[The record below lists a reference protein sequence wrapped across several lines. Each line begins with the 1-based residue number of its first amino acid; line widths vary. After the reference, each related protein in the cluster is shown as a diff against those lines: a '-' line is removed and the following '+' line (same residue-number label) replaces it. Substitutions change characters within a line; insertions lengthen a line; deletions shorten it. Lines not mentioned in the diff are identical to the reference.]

1 MVRPIGALLDGDWK
15 QTKTTNAIMAAPAI
29 PVKPK
34 APAKQ
39 TKTTQPKTR
48 KTTARKTTAR
58 KTSTGRTRRSTPRKS
73 SGGGGG
79 AKASASASSASSGVK
94 ESSDKPQLT
103 ALQGLLKGGFAKAR
117 EQKLKNAFTLYAAQ
131 DKDLV
136 NGYNGRMAGILKNR
150 EDNEKSEVDA
160 SFANLSNRAR
170 ESTDL
175 LAQAASQ
182 GAGET
187 DTLKTQLMAIRNWDA
202 NQADVNR
209 SYFDTQRSINSS
221 IADLNANTRTARMNL
236 AVDALGD
243 YDQIWT
249 NYYNQ
254 RADAY
259 TQMGNIHANPYSD
272 SHDPKSTAYA
282 GMAKEASSA
291 WKNPGVNKS
300 LQNWKGSVQEQERK
314 LNNSAYKG
322 ADTVNNIKR
331 PEGSTLK
338 KWK

>member
-1 MVRPIGALLDGDWK
+1 MVLPVGALLDGDWK
-15 QTKTTNAIMAAPAI
+15 QTKSTNAIMAAPEI

-34 APAKQ
+34 APSKQ
-39 TKTTQPKTR
+39 TKTAQPKKR
-48 KTTARKTTAR
+48 KTTAK
-58 KTSTGRTRRSTPRKS
+58 KTSTGRTRRVPSKKS
-73 SGGGGG
+73 SGGGVG
-79 AKASASASSASSGVK
+79 AKASASSSASSGVK

-136 NGYNGRMAGILKNR
+136 NGYNSRMAGILKSR
-150 EDNEKSEVDA
+150 DDNEKSEVDA

-170 ESTDL
+170 ESKDL

-187 DTLKTQLMAIRNWDA
+187 DTLKSQLMSIRNWDA

-282 GMAKEASSA
+282 SMAKEASSA

>member
-1 MVRPIGALLDGDWK
+1 MVGPIGALLDGDWK
-15 QTKTTNAIMAAPAI
+15 QTKTTNAIMAAPEI

-34 APAKQ
+34 APSKQ
-39 TKTTQPKTR
+39 TKTTQPKKR
-48 KTTARKTTAR
+48 KTTAK
-58 KTSTGRTRRSTPRKS
+58 KTSTGRTRRATARKS
-73 SGGGGG
+73 SGGGG
-79 AKASASASSASSGVK
+79 AKASAKASTSSSASSGVK

-103 ALQGLLKGGFAKAR
+103 ALQGLLKNGFAKAR

-221 IADLNANTRTARMNL
+221 IADLNADTRTARMNL

>member
-15 QTKTTNAIMAAPAI
+15 QTKTTNAIMAAPEI

-34 APAKQ
+34 APAKN
-39 TKTTQPKTR
+39 TKTTQPKKR
-48 KTTARKTTAR
+48 KTTGRKTTN
-58 KTSTGRTRRSTPRKS
+58 GRTRRATPRRS
-73 SGGGGG
+73 SGGGGGG
-79 AKASASASSASSGVK
+79 AKASASSSSSASSGVK

-117 EQKLKNAFTLYAAQ
+117 EQKLKNTHTLYAAQ

-136 NGYNGRMAGILKNR
+136 NGYNSRMAGILKNR
-150 EDNEKSEVDA
+150 DDNEKSEVDA

-221 IADLNANTRTARMNL
+221 IADLNADTRTARMNL

>member
-1 MVRPIGALLDGDWK
+1 MVGPIGALLDGDWK
-15 QTKTTNAIMAAPAI
+15 QTKTTNAIMAAPEI

-34 APAKQ
+34 APSKQ
-39 TKTTQPKTR
+39 TKTTQPKKR
-48 KTTARKTTAR
+48 KTTGR
-58 KTSTGRTRRSTPRKS
+58 KTSTGRTRRATPRRS
-73 SGGGGG
+73 SGGGGGG
-79 AKASASASSASSGVK
+79 AKASASSSASSGVK

-117 EQKLKNAFTLYAAQ
+117 EQKLKNAHTLYAAQ

-136 NGYNGRMAGILKNR
+136 NGYNSRMAGILKSR
-150 EDNEKSEVDA
+150 DDNEKSEVDA

-221 IADLNANTRTARMNL
+221 IADLNADTRTARMNL

-272 SHDPKSTAYA
+272 PHDPKSTAYA

-314 LNNSAYKG
+314 LNNSAYKA

>member
-1 MVRPIGALLDGDWK
+1 M
-15 QTKTTNAIMAAPAI
+15 
-29 PVKPK
+29 
-34 APAKQ
+34 
-39 TKTTQPKTR
+39 
-48 KTTARKTTAR
+48 
-58 KTSTGRTRRSTPRKS
+58 
-73 SGGGGG
+73 
-79 AKASASASSASSGVK
+79 K

-136 NGYNGRMAGILKNR
+136 NGYNSRMAGILKNR
-150 EDNEKSEVDA
+150 DDNEKSEVDA

-221 IADLNANTRTARMNL
+221 IADLNADTRTARMNL

>member
-1 MVRPIGALLDGDWK
+1 MVLPVGALLDGDWK
-15 QTKTTNAIMAAPAI
+15 QTKSTNAIMAAPEI

-34 APAKQ
+34 APSKQ
-39 TKTTQPKTR
+39 TKTAQPKKR
-48 KTTARKTTAR
+48 KTTAK
-58 KTSTGRTRRSTPRKS
+58 KTSTGRTRRVPSKKS

-79 AKASASASSASSGVK
+79 AKASASSSASSGVK

-136 NGYNGRMAGILKNR
+136 NGYNSRMAGILKSR
-150 EDNEKSEVDA
+150 DDNEKSEVDA

-221 IADLNANTRTARMNL
+221 IADLNADSRTARMNL

-259 TQMGNIHANPYSD
+259 TQMGNVHANPYSD

-282 GMAKEASSA
+282 NMAKEASSA

>member
-1 MVRPIGALLDGDWK
+1 MVLHVGALLDGDWK
-15 QTKTTNAIMAAPAI
+15 QTKSTNAIMAAPEI

-34 APAKQ
+34 APSKQ
-39 TKTTQPKTR
+39 TKTAQPKKR
-48 KTTARKTTAR
+48 KTTAK
-58 KTSTGRTRRSTPRKS
+58 KTSTGRTRRVPSKKS

-79 AKASASASSASSGVK
+79 AKASASSSASSGVK

-136 NGYNGRMAGILKNR
+136 NGYNSRMAGILKSR
-150 EDNEKSEVDA
+150 DDNEKSEVDA

-221 IADLNANTRTARMNL
+221 IADLNADSRTARMNL

-282 GMAKEASSA
+282 NMAKEASSA

>member
-1 MVRPIGALLDGDWK
+1 MVMPVGALLDGDWK
-15 QTKTTNAIMAAPAI
+15 QTKTTNAIMAAPEI

-34 APAKQ
+34 APAKN
-39 TKTTQPKTR
+39 TKTTQPKKR
-48 KTTARKTTAR
+48 KTTGRKTTN
-58 KTSTGRTRRSTPRKS
+58 GRTRRATPRRS
-73 SGGGGG
+73 SGGGGGG
-79 AKASASASSASSGVK
+79 AKASASSSSSASSGVK

-117 EQKLKNAFTLYAAQ
+117 EQKLKNAYTLYAAQ

-136 NGYNGRMAGILKNR
+136 NGYNSRMAGILKNR
-150 EDNEKSEVDA
+150 DDNEKSEVDA

-221 IADLNANTRTARMNL
+221 IADLNADTRTARMNL

-314 LNNSAYKG
+314 LNNSAYKA

>member
-1 MVRPIGALLDGDWK
+1 MVGPIGALLDGDWK
-15 QTKTTNAIMAAPAI
+15 QTKTTNAIMAAPEI

-34 APAKQ
+34 APSKR
-39 TKTTQPKTR
+39 TKTTQPK
-48 KTTARKTTAR
+48 KRKTTAR

-79 AKASASASSASSGVK
+79 AKASASSSASSGVK

-117 EQKLKNAFTLYAAQ
+117 EQKLKNAHTLYAAQ

-136 NGYNGRMAGILKNR
+136 NGYNSRMAGILKNR
-150 EDNEKSEVDA
+150 DDNEKSEVDA

-221 IADLNANTRTARMNL
+221 IADLNADTRTARMNL

-314 LNNSAYKG
+314 LNNSAYKA

>member
-1 MVRPIGALLDGDWK
+1 MVLPVGALLDGDWK
-15 QTKTTNAIMAAPAI
+15 QTKTTNAIMAAPEI

-34 APAKQ
+34 APSKQ
-39 TKTTQPKTR
+39 TKTAQPKKR
-48 KTTARKTTAR
+48 KTTAK
-58 KTSTGRTRRSTPRKS
+58 KTSTGRTRRVPSKKS

-79 AKASASASSASSGVK
+79 AKASASSSASSGVK
-94 ESSDKPQLT
+94 ESSDKPQLA

-117 EQKLKNAFTLYAAQ
+117 EQKLKNTHTLYAAQ

-136 NGYNGRMAGILKNR
+136 NGYNSRMAGILKNR
-150 EDNEKSEVDA
+150 DDNEKSEVDA

-221 IADLNANTRTARMNL
+221 IADLNADTRTARMNL

-259 TQMGNIHANPYSD
+259 TQMGNVHANPYSD
-272 SHDPKSTAYA
+272 SHNPKSTAYA
-282 GMAKEASSA
+282 SMAKEASSA

-300 LQNWKGSVQEQERK
+300 LQNWKGSVQEQEKK

>member
-34 APAKQ
+34 APSKQ
-39 TKTTQPKTR
+39 TKTAQPKKR
-48 KTTARKTTAR
+48 KTTAKRSTGGKTTR
-58 KTSTGRTRRSTPRKS
+58 KAAPRKS
-73 SGGGGG
+73 SGGGGR
-79 AKASASASSASSGVK
+79 AKASAASSASSGVK
-94 ESSDKPQLT
+94 ESSDKPQLA

-170 ESTDL
+170 ESKDL

-187 DTLKTQLMAIRNWDA
+187 DTLKTQLMSIRNWDA

-282 GMAKEASSA
+282 SMAKEASSA

>member
-1 MVRPIGALLDGDWK
+1 MVMPVGALLDGDWK
-15 QTKTTNAIMAAPAI
+15 QTKTTNAIMAAPEI

-39 TKTTQPKTR
+39 TKTTQPKKR
-48 KTTARKTTAR
+48 KTTGKKTTN
-58 KTSTGRTRRSTPRKS
+58 GRTRRATPRRS
-73 SGGGGG
+73 SGGGGGGG
-79 AKASASASSASSGVK
+79 AKASASSSSSASSGVK

-136 NGYNGRMAGILKNR
+136 NGYNSRMAGILKNR
-150 EDNEKSEVDA
+150 DDNEKSEVDA

-221 IADLNANTRTARMNL
+221 IADLNADSRTARMNL

-282 GMAKEASSA
+282 SMAKEASSA

>member
-1 MVRPIGALLDGDWK
+1 MVLPVGALLDGDWK
-15 QTKTTNAIMAAPAI
+15 QTKSTNAIMAAPAI

-34 APAKQ
+34 APSKHTKTQ
-39 TKTTQPKTR
+39 TKTRTKT
-48 KTTARKTTAR
+48 RKTTAR
-58 KTSTGRTRRSTPRKS
+58 KTSTGRTRRAPSKKS

-79 AKASASASSASSGVK
+79 AKASASSSASSGVK

-136 NGYNGRMAGILKNR
+136 NGYNSRMAGILKNR
-150 EDNEKSEVDA
+150 DDNEKSEVDA

-221 IADLNANTRTARMNL
+221 IADLNADSRTARMNL

-272 SHDPKSTAYA
+272 SHNPKSTAYA
-282 GMAKEASSA
+282 NMAKEASSA

>member
-34 APAKQ
+34 APSKQ
-39 TKTTQPKTR
+39 TKTAQPKKR
-48 KTTARKTTAR
+48 KTTAKRSTGGKTTR
-58 KTSTGRTRRSTPRKS
+58 KAAPRKS
-73 SGGGGG
+73 SGGGGR
-79 AKASASASSASSGVK
+79 AKASAASSASSGVK

-170 ESTDL
+170 ESKDL

-187 DTLKTQLMAIRNWDA
+187 DTLKTQLMSIRNWDA

-282 GMAKEASSA
+282 SMAKEASSA

>member
-1 MVRPIGALLDGDWK
+1 MVGPIGALLDGDWK

-34 APAKQ
+34 APSKQ
-39 TKTTQPKTR
+39 TKTTQPKKR
-48 KTTARKTTAR
+48 KTTAK
-58 KTSTGRTRRSTPRKS
+58 KTSTGRTRRATARKS
-73 SGGGGG
+73 SGGGG
-79 AKASASASSASSGVK
+79 AKASAKASTSSSASSGVK

-136 NGYNGRMAGILKNR
+136 NGYNSRMAGIIKSR
-150 EDNEKSEVDA
+150 DDNEKSEVDA
-160 SFANLSNRAR
+160 SFANLGNRAR

-221 IADLNANTRTARMNL
+221 IADLNADSRTARMNL

-259 TQMGNIHANPYSD
+259 TQMGNVHANPYSD

-282 GMAKEASSA
+282 SMAKEASSA

>member
-1 MVRPIGALLDGDWK
+1 MVGPIGALLDGDWK
-15 QTKTTNAIMAAPAI
+15 QTKTTNAIMAAPEI

-34 APAKQ
+34 APSKQ
-39 TKTTQPKTR
+39 TKTTQPKKR
-48 KTTARKTTAR
+48 KTTAK
-58 KTSTGRTRRSTPRKS
+58 KTSTGRTRRAPSKKS

-79 AKASASASSASSGVK
+79 AKASASSSASSGVK

-117 EQKLKNAFTLYAAQ
+117 EQKLKNAHTLYAAQ

-136 NGYNGRMAGILKNR
+136 NGYNSRMAGILKNR
-150 EDNEKSEVDA
+150 DDNEKSEVDA

-221 IADLNANTRTARMNL
+221 IADLNADTRTARMNL

>member
-1 MVRPIGALLDGDWK
+1 MVGPIGALLDGDWK
-15 QTKTTNAIMAAPAI
+15 QTKTTNAIMAAPEI

-34 APAKQ
+34 APSKQ
-39 TKTTQPKTR
+39 TKTTQPKKR
-48 KTTARKTTAR
+48 KTTAK
-58 KTSTGRTRRSTPRKS
+58 KTSTGRTRRAPSKKS

-79 AKASASASSASSGVK
+79 AKASASSSASSGVK

-117 EQKLKNAFTLYAAQ
+117 EQKLKNAHTLYAAQ

-136 NGYNGRMAGILKNR
+136 NGYNSRMAGILKNR
-150 EDNEKSEVDA
+150 DDNEKSEVDA

-221 IADLNANTRTARMNL
+221 IADLNADSRTARMNL

-314 LNNSAYKG
+314 LNNSAYKA

>member
-1 MVRPIGALLDGDWK
+1 MVGPIGALLDGDWK
-15 QTKTTNAIMAAPAI
+15 QTKTTNAIMAAPEI

-34 APAKQ
+34 APSKQ
-39 TKTTQPKTR
+39 TKTTQPKKR
-48 KTTARKTTAR
+48 KTTAK
-58 KTSTGRTRRSTPRKS
+58 KTSTGRTRRATARKS
-73 SGGGGG
+73 SGGGG
-79 AKASASASSASSGVK
+79 AKASAKASTSSSASSGVK

-136 NGYNGRMAGILKNR
+136 NGYNSRMAGILKSR
-150 EDNEKSEVDA
+150 DDNEKSEVDA

-221 IADLNANTRTARMNL
+221 IADLNADTRTARMNL

>member
-1 MVRPIGALLDGDWK
+1 MVMPVGALLDGDWK
-15 QTKTTNAIMAAPAI
+15 QTKTTNAIMAAPEI

-34 APAKQ
+34 APAKN
-39 TKTTQPKTR
+39 TKTTQPKKR
-48 KTTARKTTAR
+48 KTTGRKTTN
-58 KTSTGRTRRSTPRKS
+58 GRTRRATPRRS
-73 SGGGGG
+73 SGGGGGG
-79 AKASASASSASSGVK
+79 AKASASSSSSASSGVK

-117 EQKLKNAFTLYAAQ
+117 EQKLKNTHTLYAAQ

-136 NGYNGRMAGILKNR
+136 NGYNSRMTGILKSR
-150 EDNEKSEVDA
+150 DDNEKSEVDA

-221 IADLNANTRTARMNL
+221 IADLNADTRTARMNL

-259 TQMGNIHANPYSD
+259 TQMGNVHANPYSD
-272 SHDPKSTAYA
+272 SHNPKSTAYA

-314 LNNSAYKG
+314 LNNSAYKA

>member
-1 MVRPIGALLDGDWK
+1 MVLPIGALLDGDWK
-15 QTKTTNAIMAAPAI
+15 QTKTTNAIMAAPEI

-34 APAKQ
+34 APSKQ
-39 TKTTQPKTR
+39 TKPAQPKKR
-48 KTTARKTTAR
+48 KTTAK
-58 KTSTGRTRRSTPRKS
+58 KTSTGRTRRAPSKKS

-79 AKASASASSASSGVK
+79 AKASASSSASSGVK

-136 NGYNGRMAGILKNR
+136 NGYNSRMAGILKNR
-150 EDNEKSEVDA
+150 DDNEKSEVDA

-221 IADLNANTRTARMNL
+221 IADLNADSRTARMNL

>member
-1 MVRPIGALLDGDWK
+1 MAGPIGALLDGDWK

-34 APAKQ
+34 APSKQ
-39 TKTTQPKTR
+39 TKTTQPKKR
-48 KTTARKTTAR
+48 KTTAK
-58 KTSTGRTRRSTPRKS
+58 KTSTGRTRRATARKS
-73 SGGGGG
+73 SGGGG
-79 AKASASASSASSGVK
+79 AKASAKASTSSSASSGVK

-103 ALQGLLKGGFAKAR
+103 ALQGLLKNGFAKAR

-136 NGYNGRMAGILKNR
+136 NGYNSRMAGILKSR
-150 EDNEKSEVDA
+150 DDNEKSEVDA

-221 IADLNANTRTARMNL
+221 IADLNADTRTARMNL

-259 TQMGNIHANPYSD
+259 TQMGNVHANPYSD

-282 GMAKEASSA
+282 SMAKEASSA

>member
-1 MVRPIGALLDGDWK
+1 MVGPIGALLDGDWK
-15 QTKTTNAIMAAPAI
+15 QTKTTNAIMAAPEI

-34 APAKQ
+34 APSKQ
-39 TKTTQPKTR
+39 TKTQTKTR
-48 KTTARKTTAR
+48 TKARKTTAR
-58 KTSTGRTRRSTPRKS
+58 KTSTGRTRRAPSKKS

-79 AKASASASSASSGVK
+79 AKASASSSASSGVK

-117 EQKLKNAFTLYAAQ
+117 EQKLKNAHTLYAAQ

-136 NGYNGRMAGILKNR
+136 NGYNSRMAGILKNR
-150 EDNEKSEVDA
+150 DDNEKSEVDA

-221 IADLNANTRTARMNL
+221 IADLNADTRTARMNL

-272 SHDPKSTAYA
+272 SHDPKSTTYA

-300 LQNWKGSVQEQERK
+300 LQNWRGSVQEQERK

>member
-1 MVRPIGALLDGDWK
+1 MVLPVGALLDGDWK

-34 APAKQ
+34 APSKQ
-39 TKTTQPKTR
+39 TKTAQPKKR
-48 KTTARKTTAR
+48 KTTAKRSTGGKTTR
-58 KTSTGRTRRSTPRKS
+58 KAAPRKS

-136 NGYNGRMAGILKNR
+136 NGYNSRMAGILKSR
-150 EDNEKSEVDA
+150 DDNEKSEVDA

-209 SYFDTQRSINSS
+209 SYFDTQRSINTS
-221 IADLNANTRTARMNL
+221 IADLNADSRTARMNL

-282 GMAKEASSA
+282 NMAKEASSA

>member
-1 MVRPIGALLDGDWK
+1 MVGPIGALLDGDWK

-34 APAKQ
+34 APSKQ
-39 TKTTQPKTR
+39 TKTTQPKKR
-48 KTTARKTTAR
+48 KTTAK
-58 KTSTGRTRRSTPRKS
+58 KTSTGRTRRATARKS
-73 SGGGGG
+73 SGGGG
-79 AKASASASSASSGVK
+79 AKASAKASTSSSASSGVK

-103 ALQGLLKGGFAKAR
+103 ALQGLLKNGFAKAR

-136 NGYNGRMAGILKNR
+136 NGYNSRMAGILKNR
-150 EDNEKSEVDA
+150 DDNEKSEVDA

-221 IADLNANTRTARMNL
+221 IADLNADTRTARMNL

-272 SHDPKSTAYA
+272 SHDPKSTAYT

>member
-1 MVRPIGALLDGDWK
+1 MVGPIGALLDGDWK

-34 APAKQ
+34 APSKQ
-39 TKTTQPKTR
+39 TKTTQPKKR
-48 KTTARKTTAR
+48 KTTAK
-58 KTSTGRTRRSTPRKS
+58 KTSTGRTRRATARKS
-73 SGGGGG
+73 SGGGG
-79 AKASASASSASSGVK
+79 AKASAKASTSSSASSGVK

-103 ALQGLLKGGFAKAR
+103 ALQGLLKNGFAKAR

-136 NGYNGRMAGILKNR
+136 NGYNSRMAGILKSR
-150 EDNEKSEVDA
+150 DDNEKSEVDA

-221 IADLNANTRTARMNL
+221 IADLNADSRTARMNL

-259 TQMGNIHANPYSD
+259 TQMGNVHANPYSD

-282 GMAKEASSA
+282 SMAKEASSA

>member
-34 APAKQ
+34 APSKQ
-39 TKTTQPKTR
+39 TKTTQPKKR
-48 KTTARKTTAR
+48 KTTAK
-58 KTSTGRTRRSTPRKS
+58 KTSTGRTRRATARKS
-73 SGGGGG
+73 SGGGG
-79 AKASASASSASSGVK
+79 AKASAKASTASASSGVK

-150 EDNEKSEVDA
+150 KDNEKSEVDA

-187 DTLKTQLMAIRNWDA
+187 DTLKSQLMSIRNWDA

-282 GMAKEASSA
+282 SMAKEASSA

>member
-1 MVRPIGALLDGDWK
+1 MVLPVGALLDGDWK
-15 QTKTTNAIMAAPAI
+15 QTKSTNAIMAAPEI

-34 APAKQ
+34 APSKQ
-39 TKTTQPKTR
+39 TKTAQPKKR
-48 KTTARKTTAR
+48 KTTAK
-58 KTSTGRTRRSTPRKS
+58 KTSTGRTRRAPSKKS

-79 AKASASASSASSGVK
+79 AKASASSSASSGVK

-103 ALQGLLKGGFAKAR
+103 ALRGLLKGGFAKAR

-136 NGYNGRMAGILKNR
+136 NGYNSRMAGILKSR
-150 EDNEKSEVDA
+150 DDNEKSEVDA

-221 IADLNANTRTARMNL
+221 IADLNADSRTARMNL

-282 GMAKEASSA
+282 NMATEASSA

>member
-1 MVRPIGALLDGDWK
+1 MARPIGALLDGDWK

-34 APAKQ
+34 APSKQ
-39 TKTTQPKTR
+39 TKTTQPKKR
-48 KTTARKTTAR
+48 KTTAK
-58 KTSTGRTRRSTPRKS
+58 KTSTGRTRRATARKS
-73 SGGGGG
+73 SGGGG
-79 AKASASASSASSGVK
+79 AKASAKASTASASSGVK

-150 EDNEKSEVDA
+150 KDNEKSEVDA

-187 DTLKTQLMAIRNWDA
+187 DTLKSQLMSIRNWDA

-282 GMAKEASSA
+282 SMAKEASSA

>member
-1 MVRPIGALLDGDWK
+1 MVGPIGALLDGDWK
-15 QTKTTNAIMAAPAI
+15 QTKTTNAIMAAPEI

-34 APAKQ
+34 APSKQ
-39 TKTTQPKTR
+39 TKTQTKTR
-48 KTTARKTTAR
+48 TKTRKTTAR
-58 KTSTGRTRRSTPRKS
+58 KTSTGRTRRVRSKKS

-79 AKASASASSASSGVK
+79 AKASASSSASSGVK

-103 ALQGLLKGGFAKAR
+103 ALQGLLKDGFGKAR

-136 NGYNGRMAGILKNR
+136 NGYNSRMAGILKNR
-150 EDNEKSEVDA
+150 DDNEKSEVDA
-160 SFANLSNRAR
+160 SFANLGNRAR

-175 LAQAASQ
+175 LAQAAMQ

-187 DTLKTQLMAIRNWDA
+187 DTLKTQLMAIRNWDS

-221 IADLNANTRTARMNL
+221 IADLNADSRTARMNL

-314 LNNSAYKG
+314 LNNSAYKA

>member
-1 MVRPIGALLDGDWK
+1 MAGPIGALLDGDWK
-15 QTKTTNAIMAAPAI
+15 QTKTTNAIMAAPEI

-34 APAKQ
+34 APAKN
-39 TKTTQPKTR
+39 TKTTQPKKR
-48 KTTARKTTAR
+48 KTTGRKTTN
-58 KTSTGRTRRSTPRKS
+58 GRTRRATPRRS
-73 SGGGGG
+73 SGGGGGG
-79 AKASASASSASSGVK
+79 AKASASSSSSASSGVK
-94 ESSDKPQLT
+94 ESSDKPQLA
-103 ALQGLLKGGFAKAR
+103 ALQSLLKDGFGKAR

-136 NGYNGRMAGILKNR
+136 NGYNSRMAGILKNR
-150 EDNEKSEVDA
+150 DDNEKSEVDA

-221 IADLNANTRTARMNL
+221 IADLNADTRTARMNL

>member
-1 MVRPIGALLDGDWK
+1 MVGPIGALLDGDWK
-15 QTKTTNAIMAAPAI
+15 QTKTTNAIMAAPEI

-34 APAKQ
+34 APSKQ
-39 TKTTQPKTR
+39 TKTTQPKKR
-48 KTTARKTTAR
+48 KTTGR
-58 KTSTGRTRRSTPRKS
+58 KTSTGRTRRATPRRS
-73 SGGGGG
+73 SGGGGGG
-79 AKASASASSASSGVK
+79 AKASASSSASSGVK

-117 EQKLKNAFTLYAAQ
+117 EQKLKNAHTLYAAQ

-136 NGYNGRMAGILKNR
+136 NGYNSRMAGILKNR
-150 EDNEKSEVDA
+150 DDNEKSEVDA

-175 LAQAASQ
+175 LAQAAMQ

-187 DTLKTQLMAIRNWDA
+187 DTLKTQLMAIRNWDS

-221 IADLNANTRTARMNL
+221 IADLNADTRTARMNL

-300 LQNWKGSVQEQERK
+300 LQNWKGSVQEQEKK

>member
-15 QTKTTNAIMAAPAI
+15 QTKTTNAIMAAPEI

-34 APAKQ
+34 APSKQ
-39 TKTTQPKTR
+39 TKTAQPKKR
-48 KTTARKTTAR
+48 KTTAK
-58 KTSTGRTRRSTPRKS
+58 KTSTGRTRRVPSKKS

-79 AKASASASSASSGVK
+79 AKASASSSASSGVK
-94 ESSDKPQLT
+94 ESSDKPQLA

-136 NGYNGRMAGILKNR
+136 NGYNSRMAGIRKSR
-150 EDNEKSEVDA
+150 DDNEKSEVDA

-221 IADLNANTRTARMNL
+221 IADLNADTRTARMNL
-236 AVDALGD
+236 AVYALGD

-282 GMAKEASSA
+282 SMAKEASSA

>member
-1 MVRPIGALLDGDWK
+1 MVMPVGALLDGDWK
-15 QTKTTNAIMAAPAI
+15 QTKTTNAIMAAPEI

-34 APAKQ
+34 APAKN
-39 TKTTQPKTR
+39 TKTTQPKKR
-48 KTTARKTTAR
+48 KTTGRKTTN
-58 KTSTGRTRRSTPRKS
+58 GRTRWATPRRS
-73 SGGGGG
+73 SGGGGGG
-79 AKASASASSASSGVK
+79 AKASASSSSSASSGVK

-117 EQKLKNAFTLYAAQ
+117 EQKLKNTHTLYAAQ

-136 NGYNGRMAGILKNR
+136 NGYNSRMAGILKNR
-150 EDNEKSEVDA
+150 DDNEKSEVDA

-221 IADLNANTRTARMNL
+221 IADLNADTRTARMNL

>member
-15 QTKTTNAIMAAPAI
+15 QTKTTNAIMAAPEI

-34 APAKQ
+34 APSKQ

-48 KTTARKTTAR
+48 KTRKTTVR

-170 ESTDL
+170 ESKDL

-187 DTLKTQLMAIRNWDA
+187 DTLKSQLMSIRNWDA

-272 SHDPKSTAYA
+272 SHNSKSTAYA
-282 GMAKEASSA
+282 SMAKEASSA

>member
-1 MVRPIGALLDGDWK
+1 MVLPVGALLDGDWK
-15 QTKTTNAIMAAPAI
+15 QTKTTNAIMAAPEI

-34 APAKQ
+34 APSKQ
-39 TKTTQPKTR
+39 TKTAQPKKR
-48 KTTARKTTAR
+48 KTTAK
-58 KTSTGRTRRSTPRKS
+58 KTSTGRTRRVPSKKS

-79 AKASASASSASSGVK
+79 AKASASSSASSGVK

-136 NGYNGRMAGILKNR
+136 NGYNGRMAGFLKNR

-170 ESTDL
+170 ESKDL

-187 DTLKTQLMAIRNWDA
+187 DTLKSQLMSIRNWDA

-282 GMAKEASSA
+282 NMATEASSA

>member
-1 MVRPIGALLDGDWK
+1 MVGPIGALLDGDWK
-15 QTKTTNAIMAAPAI
+15 QTKTTNAIMAAQEI

-34 APAKQ
+34 APSKQ
-39 TKTTQPKTR
+39 TKTTQPK
-48 KTTARKTTAR
+48 KRKTTAR
-58 KTSTGRTRRSTPRKS
+58 KTSTGRTRRAPSKKS

-79 AKASASASSASSGVK
+79 AKASASSSASSGVK

-117 EQKLKNAFTLYAAQ
+117 EQKLKNAHTLYAAQ

-136 NGYNGRMAGILKNR
+136 NGYNSRMAGILKNR
-150 EDNEKSEVDA
+150 DDNEKSEVDA

-221 IADLNANTRTARMNL
+221 IADLNADTRTARMNL

>member
-1 MVRPIGALLDGDWK
+1 MVLPVGALLDGDWK

-34 APAKQ
+34 APSKHTKTQ
-39 TKTTQPKTR
+39 TKTRTKT
-48 KTTARKTTAR
+48 RKTTAR
-58 KTSTGRTRRSTPRKS
+58 KTSTGRTRRAPSKKS

-79 AKASASASSASSGVK
+79 ARASASSSASSGVK

-136 NGYNGRMAGILKNR
+136 NGYNSRMAGILKNR
-150 EDNEKSEVDA
+150 DDNEKSEVDA

-221 IADLNANTRTARMNL
+221 IADLNADSRTARMNL

-272 SHDPKSTAYA
+272 SHKPKSTAYA
-282 GMAKEASSA
+282 NMAKEASSA

>member
-1 MVRPIGALLDGDWK
+1 MVMPVGALLDGDWK
-15 QTKTTNAIMAAPAI
+15 QTKTTNAIMAAPEI

-34 APAKQ
+34 APAKN
-39 TKTTQPKTR
+39 TKTTQPKKR
-48 KTTARKTTAR
+48 KTTGRKTTN
-58 KTSTGRTRRSTPRKS
+58 GRTRRATPRRS
-73 SGGGGG
+73 SGGGGGG
-79 AKASASASSASSGVK
+79 AKASASSSSSASSGVK

-117 EQKLKNAFTLYAAQ
+117 EQKLKNTHTLYAAQ

-136 NGYNGRMAGILKNR
+136 NGYNSRMAGILKNR
-150 EDNEKSEVDA
+150 DDNEKSEVDA

-221 IADLNANTRTARMNL
+221 IADLNADTRTARMNL

-314 LNNSAYKG
+314 LNNSAYKA